1 MIKMKTLR
9 FPEKKQGMTL
19 LVLQEERGDQH
30 QVLKEAEVV
39 TLLEEMT
46 TTAGIAMVS
55 STVAVDEAATTLLHQ
70 EGEGREEM
78 NSGM

>member
-1 MIKMKTLR
+1 MTKMKTLR
-9 FPEKKQGMTL
+9 FPERKQGMTL
-19 LVLQEERGDQH
+19 LVLQEERGDPH
-30 QVLKEAEVV
+30 PVLKEAEVV
-39 TLLEEMT
+39 ILLEEMT

-70 EGEGREEM
+70 EGEGQEEM

>member
-19 LVLQEERGDQH
+19 LVHQEEGGDPH

-39 TLLEEMT
+39 ILLEEMT
-46 TTAGIAMVS
+46 TTSGIAMVS
-55 STVAVDEAATTLLHQ
+55 FTVVADEAATTLLHQ
-70 EGEGREEM
+70 EGEGREET